1 MKALFDDISQSC
13 SKNVTKTY
21 STSFSLATKMLA
33 PCIRQDIY
41 NVYGFVRLADEI
53 VDSFHDYDKKAL
65 FVRFEKALEEALT
78 EKISLNPILNAFQ
91 YTVHKYGIDQALI
104 DAFMNSMRLDLT
116 KSEYNTREEYQAY
129 IYGSADVVGLMCLK
143 IFVKGD
149 QEQFDVLKE
158 PAMALGSAFQKVNFL
173 RDLKADFKELN
184 RTYFPN
190 TNLTAL
196 DESAKRAI
204 IEDIEADFSKGY
216 SGIVALPPEAKFGVF
231 MAYRYYR
238 RLLKKLNNTPAL
250 DIVNSRIRV
259 PNYEKFGLLTRSYV
273 KYQLKL
279 VR

>member
-91 YTVHKYGIDQALI
+91 YTVYKYGIDQALI

-116 KSEYNTREEYQAY
+116 KSEYTTREEYQAY

-158 PAMALGSAFQKVNFL
+158 PAMALGSPAPNSVIIWKVIIIPVTVP
-173 RDLKADFKELN
+173 N
-184 RTYFPN
+184 RPN
-190 TNLTAL
+190 SGATM
-196 DESAKRAI
+196 AI
-204 IEDIEADFSKGY
+204 IFNRLRPDSMAGRSLRTASCSFSSSDSGSSPGFAFATASTRPNGLSRVDEAGFLSCDATFDDIPWSTIKRQIA
-216 SGIVALPPEAKFGVF
+216 
-231 MAYRYYR
+231 R
-238 RLLKKLNNTPAL
+238 RIATKNTPV
-250 DIVNSRIRV
+250 I
-259 PNYEKFGLLTRSYV
+259 T
-273 KYQLKL
+273 
-279 VR
+279 